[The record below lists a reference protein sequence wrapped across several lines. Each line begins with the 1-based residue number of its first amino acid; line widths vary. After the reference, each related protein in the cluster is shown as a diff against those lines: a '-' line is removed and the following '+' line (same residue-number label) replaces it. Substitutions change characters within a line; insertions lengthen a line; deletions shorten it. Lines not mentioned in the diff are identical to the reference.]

1 MCYTLFRVYREPGGE
16 RKEKE
21 ASKPPKGVILE
32 HLRAEFIIYHYQ
44 LEGDQSIINREIC
57 WDFRDTSRPF

>member
-32 HLRAEFIIYHYQ
+32 HLRAELIIYHYQ
-44 LEGDQSIINREIC
+44 LKGDQSIINRDIC
-57 WDFRDTSRPF
+57 